1 MGVKDLKLREE
12 FDQELC
18 RDGNKFLLFYS
29 AWDAFSIEFTPAFE
43 KLAVKSPG
51 CFCKVST
58 DNLPEV
64 AAEFSVEVVPT
75 VLFFR
80 NGRLDN
86 RLDGKPDQGL
96 TAESLAEFVWLCR
109 GIV

>member
-1 MGVKDLKLREE
+1 MGIKDIKLREE
-12 FDQELC
+12 FDQEL
-18 RDGNKFLLFYS
+18 RGNGNKFLLFYS
-29 AWDAFSIEFTPAFE
+29 PWDSFSIEFAPAFE
-43 KLAVKSPG
+43 KLAVSNPG

-58 DNLPEV
+58 DILPEV
-64 AAEFSVEVVPT
+64 AEEFSVEAVPA

-86 RLDGKPDQGL
+86 RLDARPDKGL
-96 TAESLAEFVWLCR
+96 TAESLAEFVWHCR